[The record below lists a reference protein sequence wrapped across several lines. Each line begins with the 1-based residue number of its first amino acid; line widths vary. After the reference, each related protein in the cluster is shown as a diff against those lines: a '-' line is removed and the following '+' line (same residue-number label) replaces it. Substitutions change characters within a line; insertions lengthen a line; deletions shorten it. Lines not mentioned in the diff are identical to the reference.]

1 MLSLRQSQGEQ
12 IRKTSGDVGGGA
24 VELSEMYGCEV
35 LLLDAADFVEAESMA
50 DTRIVVGACRGSL
63 TVRNC
68 SGCTIAACS
77 AEVIV
82 KDCTDCTFY
91 LYVRSGLGA
100 LGRGV
105 DGEVC
110 ISVRPSIGFARFP
123 RFAPQVSRFLTYS
136 Q

>member
-12 IRKTSGDVGGGA
+12 IRKTSGEVGGGA

-50 DTRIVVGACRGSL
+50 DTRLVVGACRGAL

-68 SGCTIAACS
+68 SNCTIAACS
-77 AEVIV
+77 GEVIV

-91 LYVRSGLGA
+91 LYVRRA
-100 LGRGV
+100 VGV
-105 DGEVC
+105 
-110 ISVRPSIGFARFP
+110 
-123 RFAPQVSRFLTYS
+123 L
-136 Q
+136 